1 MALSTVIRGAV
12 RAYFQREWNDQF
24 MNSYELPP
32 AAVLI
37 MSQVYVLLGWV
48 FLTLPIASNV
58 TGVTM
63 LLGINQRSLYVALW
77 NVTFIFFWFWAT
89 IGCAKSFVFFY
100 GLSDASFII
109 GILESSASIVFHDSP
124 FSPLALMM
132 YLASSLFVRYV
143 TAYSQLMA
151 RRIVQNGEKRLAIHA
166 IYLFT
171 DFPYVCYHFARM
183 GVEDGIIR
191 RRRGGV
197 PEQV

>member
-24 MNSYELPP
+24 MNSNELPP
-32 AAVLI
+32 AAVPI
-37 MSQVYVLLGWV
+37 MSEVYALLGTV

-63 LLGINQRSLYVALW
+63 LLGINPRSLYVALW
-77 NVTFIFFWFWAT
+77 NVTMIFFWFWAT
-89 IGCAKSFVFFY
+89 IGWAKSFFFFY
-100 GLSDASFII
+100 GLSDTLFII
-109 GILESSASIVFHDSP
+109 GILESSASIISHDSP
-124 FSPLALMM
+124 FIPLMM

-143 TAYSQLMA
+143 TAYSQVMA
-151 RRIVQNGEKRLAIHA
+151 QRIVHNGENRLAIHA

-171 DFPYVCYHFARM
+171 DFPFVCYHFATM
-183 GVEDGIIR
+183 GVEEGIR

-197 PEQV
+197 PEQL